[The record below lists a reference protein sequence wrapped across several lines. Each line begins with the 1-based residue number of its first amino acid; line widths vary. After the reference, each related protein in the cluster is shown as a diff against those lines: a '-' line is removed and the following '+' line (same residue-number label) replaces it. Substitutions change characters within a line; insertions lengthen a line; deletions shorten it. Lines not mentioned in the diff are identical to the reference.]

1 MRTQLYKAKEIGW
14 LLGLLVLVLG
24 LATPALAVDLKAGDI
39 LVTDPNAFG
48 FTGGVIKVDP
58 GTGAQTK
65 VSSGGFFVDPFGI
78 ALDAAGQILVADER
92 AFGLHGGVI
101 KVDPKTGAQTKVS
114 SGGFFST
121 PDGIALDAAGQIL
134 VADPNAGVI
143 KVDPKTGKQTKV
155 SLGGFFV
162 QPFGIALDAAG
173 QILVADPNAFGGK
186 GGVIKVDPGTG
197 AQTKVSSD
205 QLFDGPQGIAV
216 VLPAPVPEPA
226 TLLLLGSGLAGLGAG
241 GWWKR
246 RRPSGAGKAQA

>member
-101 KVDPKTGAQTKVS
+101 KVDP
-114 SGGFFST
+114 
-121 PDGIALDAAGQIL
+121 
-134 VADPNAGVI
+134 
-143 KVDPKTGKQTKV
+143 
-155 SLGGFFV
+155 
-162 QPFGIALDAAG
+162 
-173 QILVADPNAFGGK
+173 
-186 GGVIKVDPGTG
+186 GTG